1 MPLREKNFEL
11 RNKKA
16 PSDEGAGCPKG
27 ILGERKV
34 FENFLR
40 KIVKNPLTNQDFM
53 ILCHGAPKTAGGFAA
68 ISPAE
73 DGTITRFF
81 CVIVCL
87 SFSLERE
94 IFFLGA

>member
-1 MPLREKNFEL
+1 MSWRSKDS
-11 RNKKA
+11 RW
-16 PSDEGAGCPKG
+16 
-27 ILGERKV
+27 
-34 FENFLR
+34 
-40 KIVKNPLTNQDFM
+40 LT
-53 ILCHGAPKTAGGFAA
+53 A
-68 ISPAE
+68 INPAE